1 MLSKFQTEEKLNTFI
16 SNSSL
21 TKGVIDLFAIFA
33 LFSLGFLEHTII
45 LWSLV
50 GQFLLLY
57 F

>member
-33 LFSLGFLEHTII
+33 LFSLGFLR
-45 LWSLV
+45 
-50 GQFLLLY
+50 
-57 F
+57 